1 MEHSFTHSQAV
12 IEEKPETF
20 TINKNDINNFDGLLC
35 IVSIHDF
42 YIMIKSDVDFIPEI
56 HILCNI
62 NSSNTRMV
70 EGIKGTIKVEQ
81 CNIQIH
87 NISVG
92 IVQNEDLGKN

>member
-1 MEHSFTHSQAV
+1 MEHSVYHSQAL

-35 IVSIHDF
+35 IVSIDDLF
-42 YIMIKSDVDFIPEI
+42 IMMKSDVDFIPEI

-62 NSSNTRMV
+62 SSCNTRMV